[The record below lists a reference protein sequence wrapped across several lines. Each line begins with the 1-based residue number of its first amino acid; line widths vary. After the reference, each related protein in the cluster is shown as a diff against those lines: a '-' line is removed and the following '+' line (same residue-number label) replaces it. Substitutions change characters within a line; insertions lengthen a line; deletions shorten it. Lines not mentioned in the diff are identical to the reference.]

1 MERAWEPPRVFVS
14 RFRKNGGVG
23 DAPFFDGQGESFANY
38 ARADELWSQ
47 AERASAPILDMAT
60 VLRDV
65 CVAAG
70 CGRIMGR
77 DGVVEIMELID
88 SLAPDAA
95 DSVRQEVARSL
106 RFERA
111 GQTKGGY

>member
-1 MERAWEPPRVFVS
+1 M
-14 RFRKNGGVG
+14 
-23 DAPFFDGQGESFANY
+23 
-38 ARADELWSQ
+38 
-47 AERASAPILDMAT
+47 
-60 VLRDV
+60 
-65 CVAAG
+65 AAG